1 MMLKTKDLYQNLI
14 LVGAYGIIS
23 GVVYLIISDGLHLM
37 LGWNVL
43 LAFFPFLFI
52 WIFDRLKPEEKA
64 LKIIMLVLWL
74 LFYPNAIYVITDLI
88 YLDFRTFINIGY
100 LSTLYLQ
107 DFNAYLGMFHILFG
121 IIIAFYFGLTSLKV
135 VYQYLHASRYKKYKD
150 YIIVAISILAGVGV
164 YIGRFFRYNSW
175 DVIRFWVIIKD
186 FFMTLSWFTLF
197 YIIMLVLLQVFL
209 FYLIYKRKSSII
221 E

>member
-1 MMLKTKDLYQNLI
+1 VAKMMLKTKDLYQNLI

-43 LAFFPFLFI
+43 LAFLPFLFI

-64 LKIIMLVLWL
+64 LKIILLVLWL

-88 YLDFRTFINIGY
+88 YLDFRAFMNIGY

-135 VYQYLHASRYKKYKD
+135 VYQYLQASTYKKYKD
-150 YIIVAISILAGVGV
+150 YIIIAISILAGVGV
-164 YIGRFFRYNSW
+164 YIGRHLVGLPCFILLCWYYYKYSCFTLY
-175 DVIRFWVIIKD
+175 IKEKVLLSNRT
-186 FFMTLSWFTLF
+186 FFM
-197 YIIMLVLLQVFL
+197 
-209 FYLIYKRKSSII
+209 
-221 E
+221 